1 MKKIALLFGGRS
13 REHEVSLASASYLL
27 SVLSQLPN
35 PLYPIGVTKDGQMLL
50 YRGSAQELLSKEE
63 GWQTASVP
71 LFAVYRG
78 NAPLFFQTEKGERFS
93 PDAVF
98 SVIHGTYGEDG
109 ALQGAL
115 TLAGIPFFGADT
127 LSSALGMHKALAKAV
142 VSAVGVPV
150 VPFQSI
156 FLQSPTLKDCEVAAR
171 AVEDAFGFPV
181 FIKPCVSGSSLG
193 ASLVRERSE
202 LKKALLSASLLSS
215 EILAEEYIKGSE
227 IEVAVWEENGTLF
240 ASTPAEI
247 LSHSP
252 FYDYEAKYGEG
263 KASVFIPARLSQ
275 EESER
280 VALFAKQAFLALR
293 CRHLV
298 RVDFLKKEN
307 GALYFNEINTS
318 PGFTKT
324 SMVPRLL
331 SLASEDTLLRL
342 VKGWLAE

>member
-202 LKKALLSASLLSS
+202 LKKPCFPLPFFPLKFWRRNTSRALKSRWRFGKR
-215 EILAEEYIKGSE
+215 AERFLPRPPLKFFPIR
-227 IEVAVWEENGTLF
+227 
-240 ASTPAEI
+240 
-247 LSHSP
+247 P
-252 FYDYEAKYGEG
+252 FTTMRQNTG
-263 KASVFIPARLSQ
+263 K
-275 EESER
+275 E
-280 VALFAKQAFLALR
+280 KQAFLSLPVFPKRKA
-293 CRHLV
+293 
-298 RVDFLKKEN
+298 K
-307 GALYFNEINTS
+307 G
-318 PGFTKT
+318 
-324 SMVPRLL
+324 LL
-331 SLASEDTLLRL
+331 SLPSRHF
-342 VKGWLAE
+342 